1 MVRGNG
7 SARAETSV
15 KAAARPNTIRIT
27 MRRGPLRDTLDDDLS
42 TITIPP
48 FVTSIALTLER
59 SFSFGSGCAAEQAI
73 LFEASLFEAL
83 PALITLTKVA
93 VPMTM
98 REINDLTDLQI

>member
-1 MVRGNG
+1 
-7 SARAETSV
+7 
-15 KAAARPNTIRIT
+15 
-27 MRRGPLRDTLDDDLS
+27 MRRGPLRATLDDDLS

-48 FVTSIALTLER
+48 FATSIALTLER

-73 LFEASLFEAL
+73 LFETSLFEAL
-83 PALITLTKVA
+83 PALITLTMVA